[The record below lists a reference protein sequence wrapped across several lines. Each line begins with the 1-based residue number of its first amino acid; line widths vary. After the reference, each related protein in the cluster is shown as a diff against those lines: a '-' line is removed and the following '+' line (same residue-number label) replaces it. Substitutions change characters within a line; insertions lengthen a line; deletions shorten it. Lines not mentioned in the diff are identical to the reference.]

1 MLKKKDYKKTE
12 AYLNQAETYAK
23 SNPEYQLSL
32 YNITELQLELA
43 KIHQQDVLELNLR
56 RKLDQLKE
64 ELSFR
69 DGNETILETNWK
81 AHVLQYSHQLE
92 IQNQEQELQ
101 KLKRTASILVLA
113 LLLLLMI
120 VLYRSQKRKLKII
133 SKEKNKKF

>member
-1 MLKKKDYKKTE
+1 M
-12 AYLNQAETYAK
+12 NQAETYAK

-69 DGNETILETNWK
+69 DGNKTILETNWK
-81 AHVLQYSHQLE
+81 AQVLQYSHQLE
-92 IQNQEQELQ
+92 IQKQEQDF
-101 KLKRTASILVLA
+101 
-113 LLLLLMI
+113 
-120 VLYRSQKRKLKII
+120 
-133 SKEKNKKF
+133 KN